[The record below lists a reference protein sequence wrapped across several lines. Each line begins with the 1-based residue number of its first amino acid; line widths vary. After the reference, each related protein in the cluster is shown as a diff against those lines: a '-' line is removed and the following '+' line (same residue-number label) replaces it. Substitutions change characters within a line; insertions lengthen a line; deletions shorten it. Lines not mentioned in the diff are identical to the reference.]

1 MKDETKE
8 ERRERQNKAYRKM
21 IKELQVDATQALARN
36 AQRGAY
42 YIHYKNIVE
51 HCI

>member
-1 MKDETKE
+1 METKE
-8 ERRERQNKAYRKM
+8 QRRERQNKAYRKM
-21 IKELQVDATQALARN
+21 MRELKVDVTQALARN

-51 HCI
+51 HCV